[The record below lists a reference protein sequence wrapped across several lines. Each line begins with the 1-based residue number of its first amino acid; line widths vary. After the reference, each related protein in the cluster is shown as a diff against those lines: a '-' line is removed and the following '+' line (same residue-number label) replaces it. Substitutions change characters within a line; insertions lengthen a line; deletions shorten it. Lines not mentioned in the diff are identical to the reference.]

1 MTAVGGGKAIQIE
14 AFVVPEISRI
24 QNEHLEAAKRDFPHL
39 KAIWLSD
46 VCRHKEELEIDLLV
60 GADYLWRFQ
69 TGRTIRGEP
78 DEPVAVETALGWV
91 LSGPL
96 KGRKIDKEQEVQVNF
111 VTAESLV
118 TDSLERDVHKLWD
131 LETIGIRESNEVHE
145 EFVDISFN
153 GQRYSVKLPWKAGN
167 DRLPSNYE
175 NSLSRMRSQVRKL
188 RKEPGVLDEYDAV
201 IKEQLATGIIER
213 VAELEKEEKVH
224 YIPHL
229 AVIRREASTTK
240 LRIVYDASSS
250 EGKRGTSLN
259 DYLHVGPSLNPLLF
273 DILVKFREKR
283 VVLIGDI
290 EKAFLNVEVDKADR
304 DCLRFLW
311 LEDVHKP
318 DPQIAVYRFSRN
330 MFGLNASPFLLN
342 ATLRHHISK
351 YKEMDPEFVKKMMES
366 FYVDDLVTGGN
377 NTSEGHEL
385 YRKTKQ
391 RMASGGFRLRKW
403 KTNDKTLRAL
413 IAKEERNAGGHSHS
427 TDSEEPF
434 AKSSLKTEVSQGCQG
449 VLGVPWNQETD
460 KIQISFGKMVD
471 RAGSMQP
478 TKRNVLSLVAGLFDP
493 LGIICPVSVS
503 MKMLF

>member
-1 MTAVGGGKAIQIE
+1 MDQRRAETFERRIKFRDTWSFEPDKTKKDGRPAVEEGAGHRAYVTKIQPEVRTCIE
-14 AFVVPEISRI
+14 NFDEDVKPRVIVLKTSLEEQLATLTELDKEILKL
-24 QNEHLEAAKRDFPHL
+24 LEEKEDAVED
-39 KAIWLSD
+39 
-46 VCRHKEELEIDLLV
+46 EELENEIEESCNIR
-60 GADYLWRFQ
+60 AEIRANI
-69 TGRTIRGEP
+69 TIMNHEP
-78 DEPVAVETALGWV
+78 EIFRQAALESRQRPPAEQLRKQPVT
-91 LSGPL
+91 
-96 KGRKIDKEQEVQVNF
+96 
-111 VTAESLV
+111 
-118 TDSLERDVHKLWD
+118 
-131 LETIGIRESNEVHE
+131 HE
-145 EFVDISFN
+145 ES
-153 GQRYSVKLPWKAGN
+153 GKKAQEGTGSV
-167 DRLPSNYE
+167 
-175 NSLSRMRSQVRKL
+175 
-188 RKEPGVLDEYDAV
+188 GVLDEYDAV

-240 LRIVYDASSS
+240 LRIVYADASSS
-250 EGKRGTSLN
+250 EGKKSTSLN
-259 DYLHVGPSLNPLLF
+259 DCLHVGPSLNPLLF
-273 DILVKFREKR
+273 DILVRFREKR

-290 EKAFLNVEVDKADR
+290 EKVFLNVEVDKADR

-318 DPQIAVYRFSRN
+318 DSQIAVYRFSRVV
-330 MFGLNASPFLLN
+330 FGLNASPFLLN

-351 YKEMDPEFVKKMMES
+351 YKEVDPEFVKKMIES

-391 RMASGGFRLRKW
+391 RMASGGFGLRKW

-413 IAKEERNAGGHSHS
+413 IAKEETNAGGQSHS
-427 TDSEEPF
+427 TDSEQTF

-471 RAGSMQP
+471 RAEACNP
-478 TKRNVLSLVAGLFDP
+478 LSG
-493 LGIICPVSVS
+493 
-503 MKMLF
+503 MY

>member
-1 MTAVGGGKAIQIE
+1 MKDLLAALAIEVELREEFQPIHQSTRIFQSATRTESHRRTEGPAFYTWQQQSCAFCLGSHAHEDCGKITNVRERKRLVSKFGRCFNCIRKGHRARECRTNVSCKKCKGRHPTSSLCEIETREGREIGINEAVTTSHVGTGNRVALQTAQAVVKGSRGGRVRVLFDSASHKSFITSRTVSSLGLDPLKREWLAVNTFGKKASNSQLRDVVSVEMTAVGGGKAIQIE

-39 KAIWLSD
+39 KGIWLSD

-145 EFVDISFN
+145 EFVDNISFN

-229 AVIRREASTTK
+229 GSYPKRGKHDETK
-240 LRIVYDASSS
+240 NRLRRIV
-250 EGKRGTSLN
+250 
-259 DYLHVGPSLNPLLF
+259 
-273 DILVKFREKR
+273 
-283 VVLIGDI
+283 
-290 EKAFLNVEVDKADR
+290 
-304 DCLRFLW
+304 
-311 LEDVHKP
+311 
-318 DPQIAVYRFSRN
+318 Q
-330 MFGLNASPFLLN
+330 
-342 ATLRHHISK
+342 
-351 YKEMDPEFVKKMMES
+351 
-366 FYVDDLVTGGN
+366 
-377 NTSEGHEL
+377 
-385 YRKTKQ
+385 
-391 RMASGGFRLRKW
+391 
-403 KTNDKTLRAL
+403 
-413 IAKEERNAGGHSHS
+413 
-427 TDSEEPF
+427 
-434 AKSSLKTEVSQGCQG
+434 
-449 VLGVPWNQETD
+449 
-460 KIQISFGKMVD
+460 
-471 RAGSMQP
+471 
-478 TKRNVLSLVAGLFDP
+478 
-493 LGIICPVSVS
+493 
-503 MKMLF
+503 